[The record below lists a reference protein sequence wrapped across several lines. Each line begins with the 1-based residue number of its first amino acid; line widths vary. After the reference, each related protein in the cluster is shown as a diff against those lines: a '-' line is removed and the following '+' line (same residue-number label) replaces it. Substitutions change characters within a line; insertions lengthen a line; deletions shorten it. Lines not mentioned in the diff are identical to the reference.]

1 VKVFVTVG
9 SLFCVTSGAAG
20 LIVVGDAK
28 EDVAD
33 VVVWVELG
41 VAVRF
46 EVELIVI
53 EIVVVI

>member
-1 VKVFVTVG
+1 MTVG